1 MSEQPTDTRI
11 PVTILTGF
19 LGAGKTTLLNHL
31 VQQPALA
38 SAAVLINEFGAIS
51 LDHEL
56 VEKTIEE
63 NIIEVKGGCL
73 CCTVRGDIPRA
84 LQDLLTR
91 SEAGQISRFDRVVI
105 ETTGLADPT
114 PILHIFMT
122 DKLLRTRFR
131 LDGLV
136 TMVDAVN
143 GLDSLD
149 RHVEALKQAA
159 VADRLLISKTDLA
172 DPDPLIARLR
182 SVNPSAPVI
191 RVAHGQLDPA
201 EILGLGAFDPAAK
214 GADVEGWL
222 RAEAHQDE
230 HDHHH
235 HGHHGHHDHGHDV
248 NRHDDDIRAFTYTR
262 DAPVKLDRLE
272 YLLHLTAKLRG
283 HDLLRVK
290 AIVHVEDRP
299 DTPAVI
305 HGVQKVFHPVAWL
318 DRWPSDDRR
327 TRIVFIVQD
336 ITKDQIDELFE
347 SLDDPAVSEAARKN
361 PAFRATS

>member
-1 MSEQPTDTRI
+1 MSTDARI

-31 VQQPALA
+31 VRQPALA
-38 SAAVLINEFGAIS
+38 SAAVLINEFGAVS

-56 VEKTIEE
+56 VEKTVDE

-84 LQDLLTR
+84 LGDLLTR
-91 SEAGQISRFDRVVI
+91 REAGQIGAFDRVVI

-122 DKLLRTRFR
+122 DKLLRARFR

-149 RHVEALKQAA
+149 RHVEALRQAA

-172 DPDPLIARLR
+172 DPAPLVARLR

-191 RVAHGQLDPA
+191 TVAHGKLDPA
-201 EILGLGAFDPAAK
+201 GILGLGAFDPAAR
-214 GADVEGWL
+214 GADVEAWL
-222 RAEAHQDE
+222 RAEAHADG
-230 HDHHH
+230 HGHHH
-235 HGHHGHHDHGHDV
+235 HEHDV
-248 NRHDDDIRAFTYTR
+248 NRHDDDIRAFTYVR
-262 DAPVKLDRLE
+262 EAPVKLDRLE

-290 AIVHVEDRP
+290 AIVNVEDRP

-318 DRWPSDDRR
+318 DRWPSDERR

-336 ITKDQIDELFE
+336 ITRDQIDELFE

-361 PAFRATS
+361 PAFRATI

>member
-1 MSEQPTDTRI
+1 MADQDRI

-19 LGAGKTTLLNHL
+19 LGAGKTTLLNQL
-31 VQQPALA
+31 VRRPELA

-56 VEKTIEE
+56 VEKTVDE
-63 NIIEVKGGCL
+63 NIVEVKGGCL

-91 SEAGQISRFDRVVI
+91 SETGQISRFDRIVI

-122 DKLLRTRFR
+122 DRLLKHRFR

-143 GLDSLD
+143 GLDSID

-172 DPDPLIARLR
+172 DPAPLLARLAG
-182 SVNPSAPVI
+182 VNPGAPVI
-191 RVAHGQLDPA
+191 TVEQGRLDPA
-201 EILGLGAFDPAAK
+201 EILNLGAFDPAAK
-214 GADVEGWL
+214 GADVEAWL
-222 RAEAHQDE
+222 RAEAHADE
-230 HDHHH
+230 HAHGHHH
-235 HGHHGHHDHGHDV
+235 HSHDHDV
-248 NRHDDDIRAFTYTR
+248 NRHDDDIRAFTYVR
-262 DAPVKLDRLE
+262 DEPVKLDRLE
-272 YLLHLTAKLRG
+272 YLLHLTAKMRG

-290 AIVHVEDRP
+290 AIVNVEGR

-347 SLDDPAVSEAARKN
+347 SLDDEAVSEAARKN
-361 PAFRATS
+361 PAFRATI

>member
-1 MSEQPTDTRI
+1 MSEERI

-31 VQQPALA
+31 GRQPALA

-56 VEKTIEE
+56 VEKVVGE
-63 NIIEVKGGCL
+63 NIVEVKGGCL
-73 CCTVRGDIPRA
+73 CCTVRGDIRKA
-84 LQDLLTR
+84 LEDLLLR
-91 SEAGQISRFDRVVI
+91 RESGEIARFDRVVI

-114 PILHIFMT
+114 PILHIFMS
-122 DKLLRTRFR
+122 DKLLTERFR

-172 DPDPLIARLR
+172 DPAPLIARLETL
-182 SVNPSAPVI
+182 NPGAPVI
-191 RVAHGQLDPA
+191 FVAQGRLDPA
-201 EILGLGAFDPAAK
+201 EILDLGSFDPAAK
-214 GADVEGWL
+214 GADVEAWL
-222 RAEAHQDE
+222 RAEAHADE
-230 HDHHH
+230 HGHHH
-235 HGHHGHHDHGHDV
+235 HHHGHDV

-272 YLLHLTAKLRG
+272 YLLHLVGKLRG

-305 HGVQKVFHPVAWL
+305 HGVQQVFHPVAWL

-336 ITKDQIDELFE
+336 ITKDQIDELLE
-347 SLDDPAVSEAARKN
+347 SLDDPAVSAAAAKN
-361 PAFRATS
+361 PRFRATI

>member
-1 MSEQPTDTRI
+1 MSTEDRI
-11 PVTILTGF
+11 PVTLLTGF

-31 VQQPALA
+31 VRQPALA

-73 CCTVRGDIPRA
+73 CCTVRGDIPKA

-91 SEAGQISRFDRVVI
+91 SEAGQIGRFDRVVI

-131 LDGLV
+131 LDGVV
-136 TMVDAVN
+136 TMVDGVN

-172 DPDPLIARLR
+172 DPAPLIARLR
-182 SVNPSAPVI
+182 AVNPGAPVI
-191 RVAHGQLDPA
+191 TVAQGKLDPA
-201 EILGLGAFDPAAK
+201 EILNLGAFDPAAK
-214 GADVEGWL
+214 GADVEAWL
-222 RAEAHQDE
+222 RSEAHRDE

-235 HGHHGHHDHGHDV
+235 HHGHHHHDV

-262 DAPVKLDRLE
+262 DEPVKLDRLE
-272 YLLHLTAKLRG
+272 YLLHLTAKMRG

-290 AIVHVEDRP
+290 AIVNVEGRP

-305 HGVQKVFHPVAWL
+305 HGVQKVFHPLAWL
-318 DRWPSDDRR
+318 ERWPSDDRR

-336 ITKDQIDELFE
+336 ITKDQIDELFD
-347 SLDDPAVSEAARKN
+347 SLDDPAVSEAAKKN
-361 PAFRATS
+361 PAFRATV

>member
-1 MSEQPTDTRI
+1 MPTEAPI

-31 VQQPALA
+31 VHRPELA
-38 SAAVLINEFGAIS
+38 NAAVLINEFGAIS

-56 VEKTIEE
+56 VEKTVAE
-63 NIIEVKGGCL
+63 NIVEVKGGCL
-73 CCTVRGDIPRA
+73 CCTVRGDIPKA
-84 LQDLLTR
+84 LADLLTR
-91 SEAGQISRFDRVVI
+91 REAGQIGRFDRVVI

-122 DKLLRTRFR
+122 DKLLRNRFR

-136 TMVDAVN
+136 TMVDALN
-143 GLDSLD
+143 GLDSID
-149 RHVEALKQAA
+149 RHIEALKQAA

-172 DPDPLIARLR
+172 DPAPLIARLKGI
-182 SVNPSAPVI
+182 NPGAPI
-191 RVAHGQLDPA
+191 IAVAQGKLDPA
-201 EILGLGAFDPAAK
+201 EILNLGAFDPAAK
-214 GADVEGWL
+214 GTDVEAWL
-222 RAEAHQDE
+222 RAEAQTQE

-235 HGHHGHHDHGHDV
+235 HHEHDV
-248 NRHDDDIRAFTYTR
+248 NRHDDDIHAFTYTR

-272 YLLHLTAKLRG
+272 YLLHLMARMRG
-283 HDLLRVK
+283 HDLLRMK
-290 AIVHVEDRP
+290 AIVNVEDRP

-305 HGVQKVFHPVAWL
+305 HGVQKIFHPVAWL

-336 ITKDQIDELFE
+336 ITRDQIDELFE
-347 SLDDPAVSEAARKN
+347 SLDDPAVSEAAAKN
-361 PAFRATS
+361 PAFKATI

>member
-1 MSEQPTDTRI
+1 MSDANSAEGRI

-31 VQQPALA
+31 VRQPALGN
-38 SAAVLINEFGAIS
+38 AAVLINEFGAIS

-56 VEKTIEE
+56 VEKTVDE
-63 NIIEVKGGCL
+63 NIVEVKGGCL

-84 LQDLLTR
+84 LDDLLGR
-91 SEAGQISRFDRVVI
+91 RESGQVARFDRVVI

-122 DKLLRTRFR
+122 DKLLVARFR

-159 VADRLLISKTDLA
+159 VADRLLISKSDLA
-172 DPDPLIARLR
+172 DPAPLVERLR
-182 SVNPSAPVI
+182 ALNPGAPIVT
-191 RVAHGQLDPA
+191 VAHGRLDPA
-201 EILGLGAFDPAAK
+201 GILDLGSFDPAAR
-214 GADVEGWL
+214 GADVEAWL
-222 RAEAHQDE
+222 RAEAHADG
-230 HDHHH
+230 HTHH
-235 HGHHGHHDHGHDV
+235 HGHDHGHDV

-272 YLLHLTAKLRG
+272 YLLHLTARLRG

-290 AIVHVEDRP
+290 AIVNVEDRP

-318 DRWPSDDRR
+318 DRWPSADRR

-336 ITKDQIDELFE
+336 ITKDQIDELFD
-347 SLDDPAVSEAARKN
+347 SLDDPAVSEAARRN
-361 PAFRATS
+361 PRFRATT

>member
-1 MSEQPTDTRI
+1 MPMPEQPEERI

-31 VQQPALA
+31 VRQPALA

-56 VEKTIEE
+56 VEKTVDE
-63 NIIEVKGGCL
+63 NIVEVKGGCL

-84 LQDLLTR
+84 LEELLTKR
-91 SEAGQISRFDRVVI
+91 ESGQIGRFDRVVI

-122 DKLLRTRFR
+122 DKLLTGRFR

-149 RHVEALKQAA
+149 RHVEAVKQAA

-172 DPDPLIARLR
+172 DPAPLIARLR
-182 SVNPSAPVI
+182 AVNPSAPVI
-191 RVAHGQLDPA
+191 TVANGKLDPA

-214 GADVEGWL
+214 GADVEAWL
-222 RAEAHQDE
+222 RAEAH
-230 HDHHH
+230 HDAHGHG
-235 HGHHGHHDHGHDV
+235 HGHHHGHDV

-262 DAPVKLDRLE
+262 DAPVKLYRLE

-336 ITKDQIDELFE
+336 ITKDQIDELFD
-347 SLDDPAVSEAARKN
+347 SLDDPAVSEAAAKN
-361 PAFRATS
+361 PRFRGTI